1 MTIQTGSETIMNKK
15 LYNQKI
21 DRRKF
26 LLGGFSASAL
36 TASALLLGQK
46 ITLADSHQ
54 PTINHKWQ
62 ITVDG
67 KLVQAGTFAGDL
79 KKDLFIPVQN
89 GTAHVILEGNR
100 IFVHQDNKVCE
111 KKICSMMGS
120 ITKSGESITC
130 LPNKLVIRVL

>member
-1 MTIQTGSETIMNKK
+1 M
-15 LYNQKI
+15 
-21 DRRKF
+21 
-26 LLGGFSASAL
+26 
-36 TASALLLGQK
+36 LGQK
-46 ITLADSHQ
+46 VTFANSLQ
-54 PTINHKWQ
+54 TKTNPQWQ

-67 KLVQAGTFAGDL
+67 KLVQAGTFAADL

-89 GTAHVILEGNR
+89 GTAHVSLEGNR

-111 KKICSMMGS
+111 KKICSMMGA